1 MESRE
6 SCQKGGDGNGSG
18 PSQESRGIVHR
29 RFWQPSDFIGRLRH
43 LGPPP
48 HPSPGTS
55 MKRLLLSLV
64 ALTAIAAA
72 VSQAQTAKWVAGK
85 HYTLVPT
92 QRTQVPAGKIE
103 VLEVFSYGCP
113 ACNTFRP
120 VMKRLQSSL
129 PKNAQ
134 IAYLPAS
141 WNSAENWP
149 VFQRA
154 YITAQQLGVADKAQE
169 GMYDAI

>member
-1 MESRE
+1 
-6 SCQKGGDGNGSG
+6 
-18 PSQESRGIVHR
+18 
-29 RFWQPSDFIGRLRH
+29 
-43 LGPPP
+43 
-48 HPSPGTS
+48 

-64 ALTAIAAA
+64 ALTATLAAP
-72 VSQAQTAKWVAGK
+72 VSQAQPVRWVAGK
-85 HYTLVPT
+85 HYTIIPA
-92 QRTQVPAGKIE
+92 QRTQVPAGKVE

-120 VMKRLQSSL
+120 VMKDLQSKL
-129 PKNAQ
+129 PKSAQ